1 MSITHFL
8 EEDQSIIDVNQH
20 SNIINIVISVEW
32 IVDINQH
39 INIR

>member
-8 EEDQSIIDVNQH
+8 EEDQSIIDVNQR

-32 IVDINQH
+32 IVDIYQH